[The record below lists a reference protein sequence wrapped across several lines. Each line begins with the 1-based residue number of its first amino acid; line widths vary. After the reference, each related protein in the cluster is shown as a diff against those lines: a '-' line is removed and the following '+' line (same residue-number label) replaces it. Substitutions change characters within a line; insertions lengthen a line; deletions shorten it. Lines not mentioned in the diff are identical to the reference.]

1 MGLFGGFL
9 GGGGLLGGGGILGGG
24 GGILPGGPSNPAEQ
38 VRKVVKTVEAL
49 TTDQKTEGKKEG
61 YDDAAQEYEP
71 IYRELE
77 AKYDSLISNIE
88 REKQSFDS
96 RSEVSLAELERL
108 EKERDNL
115 KERLNDK
122 VNTASSS
129 FHVSSSTIFSAL
141 NSGSSAFYMSPVFNY
156 SILDG
161 IIEYKEKERREA
173 RRKGYLE
180 AKRLYEEKIQKLKN
194 HFEEVKAN
202 ASRQLKQYAED
213 MGAILEEIHRVKIQ
227 IADLELAMME

>member
-1 MGLFGGFL
+1 MILIIPIVEVDGIDDAPHGEAVGVKYDGFL
-9 GGGGLLGGGGILGGG
+9 CLGRLLHIHADGIVFLLKVHGNSHGIAVVDHVVGCLYALHLG
-24 GGILPGGPSNPAEQ
+24 IVQ
-38 VRKVVKTVEAL
+38 
-49 TTDQKTEGKKEG
+49 
-61 YDDAAQEYEP
+61 
-71 IYRELE
+71 
-77 AKYDSLISNIE
+77 
-88 REKQSFDS
+88 
-96 RSEVSLAELERL
+96 AELERL

-202 ASRQLKQYAED
+202 ANRQLKQYAED